1 MPLAFTNT
9 EELLQRFMKIQIT
22 KDITFPNST
31 IPVIKQG
38 TVLTLP
44 HREEAKNYVLIL
56 EYQDRSFFFNTYISL
71 YYNINNQMQGFPL
84 QENKKYKVINN
95 ERGKIS
101 KLTQMEFVLQEPQAE
116 LL

>member
-1 MPLAFTNT
+1 MPLALTNT
-9 EELLQRFMKIQIT
+9 EKLLQRFMKIQIT

-31 IPVIKQG
+31 IPAIKQG

-84 QENKKYKVINN
+84 QENKEYKVINN
-95 ERGKIS
+95 ERGKIT
-101 KLTQMEFVLQEPQAE
+101 KLTQMEFELAE
-116 LL
+116 ELPCLF